1 LDNSQVQKI
10 GLVKCSAWVRGD
22 GKGDLPQYN
31 MEIIMESYKESKEAS
46 KAEERGKKDPMEKEG
61 KLLSEVGKGIS
72 MPQMIPETRHNER
85 LQDQLVRNIWR
96 KSNEESKK
104 RSLEGMELPINNS
117 FSILSNDKISAI
129 PADMGVKISLD
140 NLDIVDIMKDLEMAR
155 LALDTVKCVKP
166 HVPIIE
172 EYPVNEVEASDVPLL
187 EWLDD
192 DSEVEQFILV
202 QSSKKRRD
210 LS

>member
-1 LDNSQVQKI
+1 
-10 GLVKCSAWVRGD
+10 
-22 GKGDLPQYN
+22 
-31 MEIIMESYKESKEAS
+31 
-46 KAEERGKKDPMEKEG
+46 
-61 KLLSEVGKGIS
+61 
-72 MPQMIPETRHNER
+72 
-85 LQDQLVRNIWR
+85 
-96 KSNEESKK
+96 
-104 RSLEGMELPINNS
+104 MELPINNS

-140 NLDIVDIMKDLEMAR
+140 NLDIVDIMKDLELAR